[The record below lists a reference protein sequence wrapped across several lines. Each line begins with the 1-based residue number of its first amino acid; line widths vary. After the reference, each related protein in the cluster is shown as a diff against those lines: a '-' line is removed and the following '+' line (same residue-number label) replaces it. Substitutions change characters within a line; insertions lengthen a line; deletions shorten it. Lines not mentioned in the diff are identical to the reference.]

1 MRLLKCSLFIAI
13 LLNSAFHSLLVNSV
27 RCSGTPASI
36 LLAQRWAKTEC
47 KASNLIGNPA
57 CNLEQWTLHG
67 LWPDNVKVIDP
78 VPLPGDFFNRF
89 ENYENI
95 MRTEWTFLG
104 IANQNTYITETTTFW
119 KHEWTKHGYCAKDF
133 IGSDEP
139 KIYFQ
144 KALELYRGANLLR
157 HLASKGIEPNDTT
170 TYQTHQIRD
179 VFLADKPYV
188 RPIVNCRRMGNKY
201 YLSEIIICLNQNLKP
216 VNCGTGDTN
225 VCPEGA
231 ITYPRT

>member
-1 MRLLKCSLFIAI
+1 MGL
-13 LLNSAFHSLLVNSV
+13 
-27 RCSGTPASI
+27 TPTSI
-36 LLAQRWAKTEC
+36 LLTQRWAKTEC
-47 KASNLIGNPA
+47 KASNLTDNPA
-57 CNLEQWTLHG
+57 CNSKQWTLHG
-67 LWPDNVKVIDP
+67 LWPGNVKVIDP
-78 VPLPGDFFNRF
+78 VPLSEDFFNTF

-104 IANQNTYITETTTFW
+104 IADQNTYITETKTFW

-133 IGSDEP
+133 IGSEDP

-144 KALELYRGANLLR
+144 EALRLYRRANLLSI
-157 HLASKGIEPNDTT
+157 LADNNVTPNDNATYR
-170 TYQTHQIRD
+170 TYQIINAFD
-179 VFLADKPYV
+179 GL
-188 RPIVNCRRMGNKY
+188 RPHVNCRKIGNKY

-231 ITYPRT
+231 ITYPET